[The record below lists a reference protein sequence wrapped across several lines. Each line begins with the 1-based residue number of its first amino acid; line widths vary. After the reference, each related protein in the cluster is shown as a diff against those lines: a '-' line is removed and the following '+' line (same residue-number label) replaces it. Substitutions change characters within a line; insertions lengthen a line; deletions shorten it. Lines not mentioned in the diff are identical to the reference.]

1 MLAFTMAVFIG
12 ATSVISLRT
21 SMFPKWFGWASAI
34 IALGLLSPIGY
45 FVLAFA
51 LMWLLG
57 VSIALFRKGR

>member
-1 MLAFTMAVFIG
+1 
-12 ATSVISLRT
+12 
-21 SMFPKWFGWASAI
+21 MFPKWFGWASAI

-51 LMWLLG
+51 LVWLLG